1 MLIGWMVE
9 RVATR
14 IYRIMEKQEHG
25 SPRMKRVPFD
35 CFADTDNR
43 DEAACRACP
52 WSELQHLYE
61 RLVCYGSFFYE
72 PNLQGVNNIFVGY
85 LCKV

>member
-1 MLIGWMVE
+1 MVE

-25 SPRMKRVPFD
+25 SPRMKRLPFH

-43 DEAACRACP
+43 DEAA
-52 WSELQHLYE
+52 
-61 RLVCYGSFFYE
+61 
-72 PNLQGVNNIFVGY
+72 
-85 LCKV
+85 